1 MVKEIVWTRKS
12 IEDRY
17 KIYLYWAKRNKSE
30 VFSKKLELLFNQT
43 AMLVSQFPNIG
54 LVTDFPDVR
63 VKIIKDFKMFYLNH
77 PDKIVILRVWDTRQ
91 NPKKLKM

>member
-30 VFSKKLELLFNQT
+30 VFSKKLELLFNET
-43 AMLVSQFPNIG
+43 AMLVSQFPDIG
-54 LVTDFPDVR
+54 LISDFPGVR
-63 VKIIKDFKMFYLNH
+63 VKIIKDFKMFYLNQ
-77 PDKIVILRVWDTRQ
+77 PDKVVILRVWDTRQ